1 MLLFWKLLR
10 SLIFELEVGLIYMKR
25 KTGLDL
31 LRTFAILF
39 VVGVHFFYHTDF
51 YRVPVAG
58 KNMIVQVAL
67 KWLFTMCV
75 PLFMLLTGYLQ
86 TEKRPDSKYFKKLIP
101 ILGVY
106 LFYSILSII
115 MRITYLNE
123 SKSIL
128 SWIKAILIFD
138 ADKYSWYINMYIGL
152 FLLTPFL
159 NMIHKG
165 LNSAKDYKIFLFIL
179 VLLTG
184 FPAFFN
190 SLSAQTS
197 VFKALSF
204 SDWWTKI
211 YPVTYYFIGAYIKK
225 YPVKVNKL
233 LASIS
238 LGFVMLLQTILT
250 VFYSYNKIFVNVIG
264 DYGSILIV
272 AGAVLF
278 FLIFYDIEIKNKHIS
293 RLLGTISV
301 LSLDIYLCSYISDK
315 LVYVFVMKNIF
326 KSQQQIM
333 LYSVFII
340 MASFLIAFVI
350 SYLRCKAVRLKPI
363 QNSKIYKTISQ

>member
-1 MLLFWKLLR
+1 M
-10 SLIFELEVGLIYMKR
+10 GLMYMKR

-31 LRTFAILF
+31 LRTYAVLF

-58 KNMIVQVAL
+58 KNMMLQVAL
-67 KWLFTMCV
+67 RWIFTMCV
-75 PLFMLLTGYLQ
+75 PLFIMLTGYLQ
-86 TEKRPDSKYFKKLIP
+86 TEKKPESKYFKKMIP

-106 LFYSILSII
+106 LFYSVLSIL

-123 SKSIL
+123 DKSIL

-159 NMIHKG
+159 NMIHKS
-165 LNSAKDYKIFLFIL
+165 LNNAKDYRIFLLIL
-179 VLLTG
+179 VVLTG

-190 SLSAQTS
+190 SLAAQTS

-204 SDWWTKI
+204 SDWWTRI

-225 YPVKVNKL
+225 YPIKLNKTV
-233 LASIS
+233 AAIS
-238 LGFVMLLQTILT
+238 LGLVIVLQTMLT
-250 VFYSYNKIFVNVIG
+250 VFYSSNRIFVNVIG

-272 AGAVLF
+272 TEAVLF
-278 FLIFYDIEIKNKHIS
+278 FLVFYDIEIGNRRIS

-315 LVYVFVMKNIF
+315 LVYIFVMKNIF

-333 LYSVFII
+333 FYSVFIVMTSFTI
-340 MASFLIAFVI
+340 AFLIAL
-350 SYLRCKAVRLKPI
+350 LRYKAVRLKPI
-363 QNSKIYKTISQ
+363 QNSKIVKSISQ

>member
-1 MLLFWKLLR
+1 
-10 SLIFELEVGLIYMKR
+10 MKR

-58 KNMIVQVAL
+58 KNMMVQVAL
-67 KWLFTMCV
+67 KWMFTMCV
-75 PLFMLLTGYLQ
+75 PLFIMLTGYLQ
-86 TEKRPDSKYFKKLIP
+86 TEKKPESKYFKKLIP

-123 SKSIL
+123 DKSIL
-128 SWIKAILIFD
+128 SWVKAILIFD

-165 LNSAKDYKIFLFIL
+165 LNNAKDYKIFLFIL

-184 FPAFFN
+184 FPVFFN
-190 SLSAQTS
+190 SLSTQTS

-211 YPVTYYFIGAYIKK
+211 YPITYYFIGAFIKK
-225 YPVKVNKL
+225 YPIKVNKVFV
-233 LASIS
+233 SIS
-238 LGFVMLLQTILT
+238 LGFVIMLQTILT
-250 VFYSYNKIFVNVIG
+250 VFYSSNKIFVNVIG

-272 AGAVLF
+272 AESMLF
-278 FLIFYDIEIKNKHIS
+278 FLIFCDIEIENKRIS
-293 RLLGTISV
+293 GLLGTISV

-315 LVYVFVMKNIF
+315 LVYIFVMKNIF

-333 LYSVFII
+333 FYSIFIV
-340 MASFLIAFVI
+340 MMSFSIAFVI
-350 SYLRCKAVRLKPI
+350 SFLRYKAVRIAFI
-363 QNSKIYKTISQ
+363 QNSKIFKSVSQ